1 MNEDS
6 ILVQAYHSKLKFA
19 FCLQVVS
26 FREPPVRKPSPVRSE
41 RAKSLLRPTI
51 EKTSYK
57 KAASKASVR
66 RTASEFPLKEDKI
79 TSSVRNAATKVSVRR
94 TATESV
100 SREERKLPVRKA
112 TEGLKPSTVITSPAA
127 KPQVRSRMMPE
138 SEDDDDDEEEE
149 EEDSS
154 ALISEYEA
162 TLEETGRSM

>member
-1 MNEDS
+1 M
-6 ILVQAYHSKLKFA
+6 QAYHSKLKFA

-26 FREPPVRKPSPVRSE
+26 FREPPVRTPSPVRSE
-41 RAKSLLRPTI
+41 RAKSPLRPAVD
-51 EKTSYK
+51 KTSYK

-79 TSSVRNAATKVSVRR
+79 ITSSVRNAATKVSVRR

-100 SREERKLPVRKA
+100 TREERKPPVKKA

-138 SEDDDDDEEEE
+138 SDDDDDDD
-149 EEDSS
+149 DSS